1 MRITRT
7 IEETKAI
14 FKFAH
19 DYSCVYS
26 IKQGEEDINM
36 TFSKC
41 LEKILGVVYSIS
53 WNKITWGYML
63 TIESIMLKKD
73 YRIELFFKAEDAE
86 IIINKYAFPKLKIKF
101 SKEEVIEYLINY
113 QKWRR
118 GADIDMPDVTTLG
131 YIIDEAI
138 KLLKEK

>member
-14 FKFAH
+14 FKFAY
-19 DYSCVYS
+19 DYSCDDS

-73 YRIELFFKAEDAE
+73 YRIELFFKEEDAE
-86 IIINKYAFPKLKIKF
+86 IIINKYAFPKLKMKF

-118 GADIDMPDVTTLG
+118 GANVDMPDVTTIG